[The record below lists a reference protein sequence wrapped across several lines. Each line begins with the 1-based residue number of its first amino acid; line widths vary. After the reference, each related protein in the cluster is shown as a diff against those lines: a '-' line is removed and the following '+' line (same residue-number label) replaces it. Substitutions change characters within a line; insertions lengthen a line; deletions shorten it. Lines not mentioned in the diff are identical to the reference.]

1 MKNVIKKAV
10 EERGVSRHRQETKT
24 GEEARLKVVESPGLL
39 HLRVAKQ
46 ASKNL
51 QETKKAAEAAE
62 GAPIDPYELNVDEDL
77 FDIEDDEDWDDLDFD
92 DHETKKHL
100 IIKVSRFV

>member
-51 QETKKAAEAAE
+51 
-62 GAPIDPYELNVDEDL
+62 
-77 FDIEDDEDWDDLDFD
+77 
-92 DHETKKHL
+92 
-100 IIKVSRFV
+100 